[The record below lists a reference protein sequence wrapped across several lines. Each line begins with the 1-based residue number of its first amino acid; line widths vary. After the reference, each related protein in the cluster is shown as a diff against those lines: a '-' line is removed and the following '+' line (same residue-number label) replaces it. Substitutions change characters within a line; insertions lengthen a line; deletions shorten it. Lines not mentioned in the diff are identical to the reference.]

1 MSAPLTAVSHD
12 CVHFDVIVRTCICI
26 CISVMKRKRL
36 VIDSFADI
44 PHLAAVQ
51 RLSLSAYA
59 YSYMDSCTLRVAC
72 SLPTHT
78 PPPDISPIKR
88 EVRARTKNP
97 YGFLALSTHLLNV
110 AASISVVFS
119 HLPAAT
125 RVGRSGPLPAA
136 ASCACV
142 HSSNHT
148 DTEVSETGWKIC

>member
-12 CVHFDVIVRTCICI
+12 CVHFEVIVRTYICT
-26 CISVMKRKRL
+26 CISVMECKRL
-36 VIDSFADI
+36 VIDSFAGI
-44 PHLAAVQ
+44 PHLVTVQ
-51 RLSLSAYA
+51 RLSLSAYP
-59 YSYMDSCTLRVAC
+59 YSYTYSCTLRVAC

-78 PPPDISPIKR
+78 PLPDISPIQR

-97 YGFLALSTHLLNV
+97 YGFLALCTHFLNV

-119 HLPAAT
+119 HLPATT

-142 HSSNHT
+142 HSSNRT
-148 DTEVSETGWKIC
+148 DTEVPETGWKIC